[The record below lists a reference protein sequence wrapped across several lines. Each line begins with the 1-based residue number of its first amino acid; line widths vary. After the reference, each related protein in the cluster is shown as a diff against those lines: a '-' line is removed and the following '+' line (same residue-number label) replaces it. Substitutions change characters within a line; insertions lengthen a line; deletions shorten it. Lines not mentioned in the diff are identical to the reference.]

1 MSKEN
6 LLLIIEKIK
15 NGEDVF
21 VSGLQQDEL
30 VKLVDI
36 EFLKKYVRL
45 FDIGVIFKNKR
56 LSDFDI
62 RYFVKHIRKRIDYN
76 YLSMFQTVPEDVL
89 SLYKRNMTWNYVT
102 MNQQLSENFIRE
114 NLVYLSP
121 DFLPYY
127 QRSLS
132 ADFLKR
138 NGLSSSVSWKTI
150 SSSFVLDEEFIIEYF
165 EFLDK
170 KLLATNEQAE
180 ISERVKLLLKLS

>member
-6 LLLIIEKIK
+6 LLLVIERMK

-30 VKLVDI
+30 VKLVDV
-36 EFLKKYVRL
+36 EFLKEYVKF
-45 FDIGVIFKNKR
+45 FDIGVIFKNKK
-56 LSDFDI
+56 LSDSDI
-62 RYFVKHIRKRIDYN
+62 RYFVKKIRKRVDYN

-89 SLYKRNMTWNYVT
+89 SLHKRSMTWNYIT

-132 ADFLKR
+132 ASFLKR
-138 NGLSSSVSWKTI
+138 NGLSNSVSWKTI
-150 SSSFVLDEEFIIEYF
+150 SSSFVLDEDFIIEYY

-170 KLLATNEQAE
+170 RLLITNEQAE
-180 ISERVKLLLKLS
+180 ISERVKLLLTLT